1 MSVKAF
7 KKLIDDYWT
16 DTITS
21 DDVIATLK
29 NTPKKEV
36 SALYYE
42 LLDLYGIAPCV
53 EYITAEQLK
62 LLTLLMDES
71 IYPDSYW
78 DEFDPFAP

>member
-42 LLDLYGIAPCV
+42 LLDLVGFAPCV
-53 EYITAEQLK
+53 EYITPEQLK
-62 LLTLLMDES
+62 LLNLLVDES